1 MTPYHVHTQVLS
13 MKIVF
18 FNFRKCA
25 SILRTNIYFCVF
37 RFKRIHTCQKI
48 LSRNSFFYLLSQ
60 FLYLRLHRSRSGQV
74 MFHPCILLDWIDHKW
89 LLLQPL
95 HCIQKSKMQR
105 NIAAFFS
112 HVLSISSTRVV
123 VYIISFPNQV
133 LL

>member
-48 LSRNSFFYLLSQ
+48 LSRNSFFLFIVTIFIFTSAQ
-60 FLYLRLHRSRSGQV
+60 VKKWTGNVPSLHIIGLDRPQMITTSTV
-74 MFHPCILLDWIDHKW
+74 TLHPKKQDAKE
-89 LLLQPL
+89 
-95 HCIQKSKMQR
+95 HCCV
-105 NIAAFFS
+105 FS